1 LNVVSG
7 ATSIKFNAPIPLA
20 KQREIAE
27 VLVPLAAAGFSV
39 RVAVPDEGGDG
50 LARRVLIDAPGR
62 TPRPHADAAVW
73 AEVVTQGG
81 ALQASSGAPWA
92 GRIVRST

>member
-27 VLVPLAAAGFSV
+27 VLVPLAADGFSV
-39 RVAVPDEGGDG
+39 RVAVPDEGG
-50 LARRVLIDAPGR
+50 
-62 TPRPHADAAVW
+62 
-73 AEVVTQGG
+73 
-81 ALQASSGAPWA
+81 
-92 GRIVRST
+92 